1 LEKFSKT
8 PSDISDKERRSLTLT
23 GEGIDQVNVLMSAQ
37 NQLSI
42 AEKRLSE
49 EIERRKQIVDKE
61 IQDNEVAIQ
70 IISDGL
76 IILGR
81 EVESTKQLLDARK
94 LLRQGVEQLNAAG
107 NSTQA
112 RLIEAQTAAV
122 ASQKEYDELSRR
134 MNDARLD
141 LKNRELKILSL
152 RSGLEDSRRQIDQEV
167 QRSRLSVTQA
177 FDSLES
183 YRSKLVV
190 RINDLNSD
198 IFRQD
203 DAIKFKQHSLD
214 QLNILAPVDGVISEL
229 VYPSPGSRISAG
241 TKVVTMLPSGTPS
254 VIVATVAS
262 RDVGFVRVGT
272 EGRLKLDAYPY
283 QQYGT
288 VTGEVLKIFPIP
300 EKPEFQVRLAL
311 MRPFITINGD
321 EKPIFPGLSGQVD
334 LLTQRQPIYELFLR
348 RVQML
353 IAPSADSL
361 RKPSEPLH

>member
-1 LEKFSKT
+1 
-8 PSDISDKERRSLTLT
+8 
-23 GEGIDQVNVLMSAQ
+23 
-37 NQLSI
+37 
-42 AEKRLSE
+42 
-49 EIERRKQIVDKE
+49 
-61 IQDNEVAIQ
+61 
-70 IISDGL
+70 
-76 IILGR
+76 
-81 EVESTKQLLDARK
+81 
-94 LLRQGVEQLNAAG
+94 
-107 NSTQA
+107 
-112 RLIEAQTAAV
+112 
-122 ASQKEYDELSRR
+122 

-141 LKNRELKILSL
+141 IKNRELKILSL
-152 RSGLEDSRRQIDQEV
+152 KSGLEDSRRQIDQEV
-167 QRSRLSVTQA
+167 QRSRLSVMQA
-177 FDSLES
+177 FNSLES
-183 YRSKLVV
+183 YRSKLVI

-229 VYPSPGSRISAG
+229 VYSSPGSRISAG

-288 VTGEVLKIFPIP
+288 VAGEVSKIFPIP
-300 EKPEFQVRLAL
+300 EKPEFQVRLVL
-311 MRPFITINGD
+311 MRPFIIINGD

-334 LLTQRQPIYELFLR
+334 LLTHRQPIYELFLR

-353 IAPSADSL
+353 IAPSADGI